1 VIAQTSCRVS
11 LFFSCRFL
19 EDKLRDFEDA
29 RLMLDHEQADLEKQ
43 VLLQL
48 LWLAAETYGGV
59 SR

>member
-1 VIAQTSCRVS
+1 
-11 LFFSCRFL
+11 
-19 EDKLRDFEDA
+19 
-29 RLMLDHEQADLEKQ
+29 MLDHEQADLEKQ